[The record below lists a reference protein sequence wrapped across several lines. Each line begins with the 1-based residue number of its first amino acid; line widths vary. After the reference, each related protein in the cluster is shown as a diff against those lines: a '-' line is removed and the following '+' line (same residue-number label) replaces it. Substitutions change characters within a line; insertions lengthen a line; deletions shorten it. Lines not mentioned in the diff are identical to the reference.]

1 MSASVEADLELEPRR
16 KGAANELFARINER
30 PQIVLTPLFAV
41 LFFGGWEYAC
51 YAFSVSELI
60 VPSPSQIVVALI
72 EGFRSGQF
80 VDELL
85 TTLVE
90 VVAGFVLAATTAFLI
105 GTLISQVRLLELVIY
120 PYIVAIQ
127 TLPKVAVAP
136 LILIWVGLGIE
147 GKIFIAAT
155 VSFFPML
162 VNTIAGLRS
171 APQNELDLMR
181 SLSASRWK
189 IFRYVQL
196 PEALPFIFAG
206 LNIGLVL
213 SVLGAIV
220 GEFVGAKAGLGY
232 LILQMNFNMDVPG
245 ILRRWYCSAQWALF
259 SMRWH
264 ISCGAKWCSG
274 NQKTLSKGER
284 RAPFGR

>member
-1 MSASVEADLELEPRR
+1 MIDVGVAGMSIPLEP
-16 KGAANELFARINER
+16 KTQFELFKRGLGRFAEIVKER
-30 PQIVLTPLFAV
+30 PQYILRPLFAI
-41 LFFGGWEYAC
+41 LLFGGWEYAC
-51 YAFSVSELI
+51 RALNISQLLI
-60 VPSPSQIVVALI
+60 PAPSQIVLALI
-72 EGFRSGQF
+72 EGFRSGQ
-80 VDELL
+80 LL
-85 TTLVE
+85 DGLLVTLEEIVL
-90 VVAGFVLAATTAFLI
+90 GFALAAIAAFVI
-105 GTLISQVRLLELVIY
+105 GTLISQVHLLELVVY

-147 GKIFIAAT
+147 GKILIAAT

-171 APQNELDLMR
+171 APQNEIDLMR

-189 IFRYVQL
+189 IFKYVQL

-220 GEFVGAKAGLGY
+220 GEFVGAKGGLGY
-232 LILQMNFNMDVPG
+232 LILQMNFNMDVAG
-245 ILRRWYCSAQWALF
+245 IFAALLLLGVMGVALNALAQYVQRRVVFWKPNKSLE
-259 SMRWH
+259 H
-264 ISCGAKWCSG
+264 
-274 NQKTLSKGER
+274 N
-284 RAPFGR
+284 

>member
-1 MSASVEADLELEPRR
+1 MTIPVEVDAPAPLLKGGYGELLAKVR
-16 KGAANELFARINER
+16 NR
-30 PQIVLTPLFAV
+30 PQLILSPLFAV
-41 LFFGGWEYAC
+41 LFFGGWEYVCRA
-51 YAFSVSELI
+51 YNISELI
-60 VPSPSQIVVALI
+60 VPAPSQIVIALI
-72 EGFRSGQF
+72 EGLRSGRF
-80 VDELL
+80 VDGLL
-85 TTLVE
+85 TTLQE
-90 VVAGFVLAATTAFLI
+90 VVFGFALAAVAAFVI
-105 GTLISQVRLLELVIY
+105 GTLISQIRLLELVVY

-147 GKIFIAAT
+147 GKILIAAT

-171 APQNELDLMR
+171 APQNEIDLLR

-232 LILQMNFNMDVPG
+232 LILQMNFNMDVAG
-245 ILRRWYCSAQWALF
+245 IFAALFLLGLMGVVLNALAQYLRRKVVFWKADTGTEP
-259 SMRWH
+259 H
-264 ISCGAKWCSG
+264 
-274 NQKTLSKGER
+274 
-284 RAPFGR
+284 

>member
-1 MSASVEADLELEPRR
+1 MSISVDSDTVLDPPKGGASEFL
-16 KGAANELFARINER
+16 ARISER

-41 LFFGGWEYAC
+41 VFFGGWEYAC
-51 YAFSVSELI
+51 HTFKISQLI
-60 VPSPSQIVVALI
+60 IPAPSQIVVALI

-80 VDELL
+80 VDGLL

-90 VVAGFVLAATTAFLI
+90 VVLGFSLAAVAAFVT

-147 GKIFIAAT
+147 GKVFIAAT

-171 APQNELDLMR
+171 APQNEIDLMR

-232 LILQMNFNMDVPG
+232 LILQMNFNMDVSG
-245 ILRRWYCSAQWALF
+245 IFAALVLLGLMGIILNMLAQYLQRKVVFWKPED
-259 SMRWH
+259 SIEH
-264 ISCGAKWCSG
+264 G
-274 NQKTLSKGER
+274 
-284 RAPFGR
+284 

>member
-1 MSASVEADLELEPRR
+1 MSLPVQTETPAAAVSNGGFEFLAVFKNRPEL
-16 KGAANELFARINER
+16 
-30 PQIVLTPLFAV
+30 VLRPLFAV
-41 LFFGGWEYAC
+41 LLFGGWEYAC
-51 YAFSVSELI
+51 RAYNISELI
-60 VPSPSQIVVALI
+60 IPAPSQILIALV
-72 EGFRSGQF
+72 EGLRSGQLL
-80 VDELL
+80 DGLL
-85 TTLVE
+85 TTLQE
-90 VVAGFVLAATTAFLI
+90 VVFGFALAAIAAFVI
-105 GTLISQVRLLELVIY
+105 GTLVSQIRLLELVIY

-136 LILIWVGLGIE
+136 LILIWVGLGME
-147 GKIFIAAT
+147 GKVLIAAT

-171 APQNELDLMR
+171 APQNELDLLR

-245 ILRRWYCSAQWALF
+245 IFAALLLLGLMGVALNMLAQYLRRKVVFWKAETGIEQ
-259 SMRWH
+259 
-264 ISCGAKWCSG
+264 G
-274 NQKTLSKGER
+274 
-284 RAPFGR
+284 

>member
-1 MSASVEADLELEPRR
+1 MSISVESTAVLDPP
-16 KGAANELFARINER
+16 KGRAREFFARINDR

-41 LFFGGWEYAC
+41 VLFGGWEYAC
-51 YAFSVSELI
+51 HTLKISQLI
-60 VPSPSQIVVALI
+60 VPAPSQIVVALI
-72 EGFRSGQF
+72 EDFRSGQF
-80 VDELL
+80 VDGLL
-85 TTLVE
+85 TTLEE
-90 VVAGFVLAATTAFLI
+90 VVLAFSLAAVAAFVT
-105 GTLISQVRLLELVIY
+105 GTLISQVRLLELVVY

-162 VNTIAGLRS
+162 VNTIAGLRC
-171 APQNELDLMR
+171 APQNEIDLMR

-189 IFRYVQL
+189 IFEYVQL

-232 LILQMNFNMDVPG
+232 LILQMNFNMDVSG
-245 ILRRWYCSAQWALF
+245 IFAALVLLGLMGIVLNMLAQYLRRKVVFWKPEDGIE
-259 SMRWH
+259 H
-264 ISCGAKWCSG
+264 G
-274 NQKTLSKGER
+274 
-284 RAPFGR
+284 

>member
-1 MSASVEADLELEPRR
+1 M
-16 KGAANELFARINER
+16 N
-30 PQIVLTPLFAV
+30 
-41 LFFGGWEYAC
+41 
-51 YAFSVSELI
+51 LI
-60 VPSPSQIVVALI
+60 IPAPSQILIALI
-72 EGFRSGQF
+72 EGLRSGQL
-80 VDELL
+80 VDGLL
-85 TTLVE
+85 TTLQE
-90 VVAGFVLAATTAFLI
+90 VVLGFALAAFLAFVI
-105 GTLISQVRLLELVIY
+105 GTLISQIRLLELVIY

-147 GKIFIAAT
+147 GKVLIAAT

-171 APQNELDLMR
+171 APQNEIDLLR

-196 PEALPFIFAG
+196 PEAMPFIFAG

-232 LILQMNFNMDVPG
+232 LILQMNFNMDVAG
-245 ILRRWYCSAQWALF
+245 IFAALFLLGLMGVALNALAQYLRRKVVFWKVETGIE
-259 SMRWH
+259 H
-264 ISCGAKWCSG
+264 G
-274 NQKTLSKGER
+274 
-284 RAPFGR
+284 

>member
-1 MSASVEADLELEPRR
+1 MSVSVEAGVDLESPPKSRAR
-16 KGAANELFARINER
+16 ELLSVIEER
-30 PQIVLTPLFAV
+30 PQLVLSPLFAV

-51 YAFSVSELI
+51 SAFKISELI
-60 VPSPSQIVVALI
+60 IPAPSMIVLALF

-80 VDELL
+80 VTGLL
-85 TTLVE
+85 TTLEE
-90 VVAGFVLAATTAFLI
+90 VLFGFILAAIAAFVV
-105 GTLISQVRLLELVIY
+105 GTLISQIRLLELIVY
-120 PYIVAIQ
+120 PYIVAVQ

-162 VNTIAGLRS
+162 VNTIVGLRS
-171 APQNELDLMR
+171 APQNEIDLMR

-213 SVLGAIV
+213 AVLGAIV

-245 ILRRWYCSAQWALF
+245 IFAALLLLGLMGVGLNWLAQCLRRKVVFWKPEG
-259 SMRWH
+259 
-264 ISCGAKWCSG
+264 GADLG
-274 NQKTLSKGER
+274 
-284 RAPFGR
+284 